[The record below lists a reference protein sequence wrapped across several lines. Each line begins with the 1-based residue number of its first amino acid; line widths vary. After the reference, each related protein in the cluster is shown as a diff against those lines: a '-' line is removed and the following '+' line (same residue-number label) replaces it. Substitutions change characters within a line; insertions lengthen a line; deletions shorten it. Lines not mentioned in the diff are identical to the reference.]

1 MTNVLNRKRLILCC
15 LILFISFVLPM
26 NVSAATKTLSVPRV
40 TQAKTKWCWAAASE
54 MVGKYGVST
63 TRNQWGVV
71 ELIWGSA
78 YPNLGGSVNNMV
90 SGVEYVSEY
99 TKDASSVSYLL
110 SLSTIQS
117 KIDQGKPMIGRLKWD
132 EARGHAIVFSG
143 YNGSNIRCIDPWEDT
158 STTYYSYD
166 ALLNGSTFLT
176 GTGVISHTVYY

>member
-1 MTNVLNRKRLILCC
+1 M
-15 LILFISFVLPM
+15 
-26 NVSAATKTLSVPRV
+26 
-40 TQAKTKWCWAAASE
+40 
-54 MVGKYGVST
+54 
-63 TRNQWGVV
+63 
-71 ELIWGSA
+71 IWGSA

-132 EARGHAIVFSG
+132 EERGHAIVFSG
-143 YNGSNIRCIDPWEDT
+143 YNGSNIRRIDPWEDT